1 VAATGRERFA
11 MLAWGGIAAV
21 VLLAAVGLWEQFWRS
36 REARRRTAALQAEE
50 TWERGRSSLD
60 ERLEG

>member
-1 VAATGRERFA
+1 

-36 REARRRTAALQAEE
+36 REARRRTAAQQAEE